1 MCRHNFLETDYASKV
16 CVQCGLERRGP
27 LRPRYHDV
35 GDKAPL
41 YISTYSRHKRFYN
54 FLLCVVD
61 PIFATHPPHKTIYML
76 MQDKPFSDLD
86 QMLTELKKKKTAQKS
101 YAHLHYYARR
111 FVTGYKEPHGL
122 SKVQINQ
129 LMSFFGT
136 VETNFE
142 CAQLDCSFFSYPW
155 LCRKMLLLF
164 GYSRFTPYVKTIIC
178 KKRIAKYDALWVHL
192 RLNVVLEQFRI
203 RFEGLGNATSNSR
216 AVTFNRA
223 VRANSLFQ

>member
-86 QMLTELKKKKTAQKS
+86 QMLTELKKKK
-101 YAHLHYYARR
+101 
-111 FVTGYKEPHGL
+111 PH
-122 SKVQINQ
+122 KNH
-129 LMSFFGT
+129 
-136 VETNFE
+136 
-142 CAQLDCSFFSYPW
+142 
-155 LCRKMLLLF
+155 
-164 GYSRFTPYVKTIIC
+164 TPIFIITQ
-178 KKRIAKYDALWVHL
+178 D
-192 RLNVVLEQFRI
+192 
-203 RFEGLGNATSNSR
+203 GS
-216 AVTFNRA
+216 
-223 VRANSLFQ
+223 